1 MINSKNT
8 MPHVIFDN
16 GINLEEFSSRFQN
29 IVQEKPFPIK
39 IEDIFLDKKKK
50 RALIPVTSDNGNQ
63 EFMIEIISMQ
73 QRSTLSIFSDESL
86 KKSDFAK
93 SAMGLIAKSIL
104 KTFTNIRIFSTDIEN
119 YIPKRIIDKNDS

>member
-1 MINSKNT
+1 MANSKT
-8 MPHVIFDN
+8 APHVIFDN

-29 IVQEKPFPIK
+29 IVQEKPFLIK
-39 IEDIFLDKKKK
+39 IDDIFLDKKKK
-50 RALIPVTSDNGNQ
+50 RALIPVTSEKNNQ

-73 QRSTLSIFSDESL
+73 QRSTLTILSDDTL

-93 SAMGLIAKSIL
+93 SAMGLIAKAIL

-119 YIPKRIIDKNDS
+119 YIPKRIIDASDS

>member
-1 MINSKNT
+1 MTNSKT
-8 MPHVIFDN
+8 VPHVIFDN

-29 IVQEKPFPIK
+29 IVQESPFSIK
-39 IEDIFLDKKKK
+39 IDDIFLDKKKK
-50 RALIPVTSDNGNQ
+50 RALIPVTSEKNNQ

-73 QRSTLSIFSDESL
+73 QRSTLTILSDDTL

-119 YIPKRIIDKNDS
+119 YIPKRIIDANDS